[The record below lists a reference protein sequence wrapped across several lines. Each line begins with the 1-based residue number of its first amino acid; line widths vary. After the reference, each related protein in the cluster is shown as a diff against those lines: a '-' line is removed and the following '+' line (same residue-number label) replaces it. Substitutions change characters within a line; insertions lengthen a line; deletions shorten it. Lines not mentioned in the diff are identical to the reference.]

1 MTQKTQDQEIDLG
14 QIGKGI
20 SNFYQGIIATIFDF
34 IFFIKKKIIIFGLL
48 VVFGFALGYYL
59 DKTKVYTTEI
69 QVIPNFGTNDY
80 LYKRVAH
87 LEAKLKERDTSFF
100 NNLGIKNVKK
110 IIDIDI
116 TPINGIYSYINS
128 SDENNKNFDLV
139 KLMAEDGDIQKII
152 NDKVTSKNYPQ
163 HNITI
168 VTTRAFSKKE
178 LVDPIL
184 NYLQQSDYY
193 TKLKVIFNRNLVE
206 KIKANDILI
215 NQIDQL
221 LASYANNP
229 VSGGVMI
236 SENGGIADVIAK
248 KDELLNE
255 NNFHQIQ
262 LLESTKII
270 KDQEV
275 TLNKMDSEG
284 LANKMKFIVPIVFL
298 VLYLVGYRFQKQYQ
312 TQKLRKQAE

>member
-87 LEAKLKERDTSFF
+87 LEAKLKERDTLFF
-100 NNLGIKNVKK
+100 AGLGIKNVKK
-110 IIDIDI
+110 IIDIDA

-128 SDENNKNFDLV
+128 SDENNKNFELV

-163 HNITI
+163 HTITI

-178 LVDPIL
+178 LVEPIL

-193 TKLKVIFNRNLVE
+193 TKLKQIYTHNLLN

-221 LASYANNP
+221 LASYAKNP

-236 SENGGIADVIAK
+236 SENGGIADVLTK
-248 KDELLNE
+248 KDDLIKE
-255 NNFHQIQ
+255 NSIRQIQ
-262 LLESTKII
+262 LLETTKII
-270 KDQEV
+270 KDQEIV
-275 TLNKMDSEG
+275 LNSMDSEG
-284 LANKMKFIVPIVFL
+284 LANKMKFFIPFIFIL
-298 VLYLVGYRFQKQYQ
+298 VYLAGYRFNKTYHI
-312 TQKLRKQAE
+312 QKLRKEA

>member
-1 MTQKTQDQEIDLG
+1 MTQNKQDQEIDLT

-20 SNFYQGIIATIFDF
+20 SNFYKGIITTIFDF
-34 IFFIKKKIIIFGLL
+34 IFFIKKKLIIFGLL
-48 VVFGFALGYYL
+48 LVLGFALGYYL
-59 DKTKVYTTEI
+59 DKSKVYTTEI

-87 LEAKLKERDTSFF
+87 LEAKLKEKDTIFF
-100 NNLGIKNVKK
+100 ASLGIKNVKK

-128 SDENNKNFDLV
+128 SDESNKNFDLV

-152 NDKVTSKNYPQ
+152 RDNVTSKNYPQ

-168 VTTRAFSKKE
+168 TTTKKFSKKE
-178 LVDPIL
+178 LADPIL
-184 NYLQQSDYY
+184 SYLQQSEYY
-193 TKLKVIFNRNLVE
+193 TKLKVIYNRNLLE
-206 KIKANDILI
+206 KIKANNNLI
-215 NQIDQL
+215 TQIDQL

-229 VSGGVMI
+229 ISGGVMI
-236 SENGGIADVIAK
+236 SENGGIADVITK

-255 NNFHQIQ
+255 NNLHQIQ

-275 TLNKMDSEG
+275 TLNSMDSEG
-284 LANKMKFIVPIVFL
+284 LANKMKFTVPLVLL

-312 TQKLRKQAE
+312 TQKLRKQA